1 MKKIFLVLVT
11 ILLALT
17 CTSVAALAEDCIG
30 SVDENLNKIFDI
42 EGLEVSSISIVADKE
57 SYMVVN
63 GAIDEDTPW
72 SGKYALT
79 EEQYLALF
87 HVNESV
93 LVYEN
98 GKSEMTEETAK
109 TVNEAIN
116 ASLTNLDVELNFKPA
131 DFTRNIEYMGLG
143 MLGIFVVVGV
153 VILLTFVLNKVTA
166 GKE

>member
-1 MKKIFLVLVT
+1 MKKILLVLVT
-11 ILLALT
+11 ILLAFT
-17 CTSVAALAEDCIG
+17 CTSVAAFAEDGIG

-42 EGLEVSSISIVADKE
+42 EGLKVSSISIVADKE

-63 GAIDEDTPW
+63 GAIEEDTPW
-72 SGKYALT
+72 SGKYTLT

-93 LVYEN
+93 LVYES
-98 GKSEMTEETAK
+98 GKGEMTEETAK

-153 VILLTFVLNKVTA
+153 VIVLTFILNKATA